1 MLTLVCG
8 DTKRHKGP
16 IDRSQFSEREG
27 MSQLDLFE
35 KGRSFAQQGVTE
47 DIVIATNNDHVFNG
61 IRVAV
66 AQGVLKPENVTIL
79 FYRYDIDQVDGPKMY
94 RGGRIDY
101 WPKGFFNQ
109 WDNAL
114 DILLDLHQ
122 T

>member
-8 DTKRHKGP
+8 ETRRHKGH
-16 IDRSQFSEREG
+16 IDYDHDHLDPFL
-27 MSQLDLFE
+27 SQLGQFE
-35 KGRSFAQQGVTE
+35 TGERYAKQSLE
-47 DIVIATNNDHVFNG
+47 KDIVIATNNDHVFNG